1 MARRKGLK
9 KWDRI
14 TEEGWL
20 MLMGDTSV
28 MSRLMMDILIG
39 SMIPRTI
46 WIMAKALPPRS
57 TWSIEP

>member
-46 WIMAKALPPRS
+46 WIMAKALLPLS
-57 TWSIEP
+57 TWSIGP

>member
-28 MSRLMMDILIG
+28 MSRLM
-39 SMIPRTI
+39 IPRTI
-46 WIMAKALPPRS
+46 WTTAKALLLLS
-57 TWSIEP
+57 TWSIGP

>member
-46 WIMAKALPPRS
+46 WTTAKALLLLS
-57 TWSIEP
+57 TWSIGP

>member
-20 MLMGDTSV
+20 LLMGDTSV

-46 WIMAKALPPRS
+46 WTTAKALLPLS
-57 TWSIEP
+57 TWSIGP